1 MSYAEAAGLY
11 ITYPTSY
18 AALVYRANVQPGE
31 TVLIHA
37 CAGGVGLAA
46 LQIAKALGAIV
57 IATASSAEKLAICK
71 RYGADHCINYTGPV
85 ADWQNEVKKITK
97 GKGVDVVYDP
107 VGLVIPSLK
116 VIAWN
121 GR

>member
-1 MSYAEAAGLY
+1 MSFAEASGLF

-31 TVLIHA
+31 VVLIHA

-57 IATASSAEKLAICK
+57 IATAGSQEKMDICK
-71 RYGADHCINYTGPV
+71 RYGADYAVNYTGDAAV
-85 ADWQNEVKKITK
+85 WQKEVKRITK
-97 GKGVDVVYDP
+97 GRGVDV
-107 VGLVIPSLK
+107 
-116 VIAWN
+116 
-121 GR
+121 